1 MPKAFTPR
9 RGGAP
14 KGRRPPPVPAD
25 LPRDV
30 VEEIQRVTRPTEVRD
45 ALSRLSRATELLER
59 GDTGA
64 ASAEAVKAK
73 KLAPRS
79 AAVREVLGLSLYGQ
93 ERWQEA
99 LTELKA
105 YRRMS
110 ERADQ
115 NHIIA
120 DCFRALGRPA
130 EAVPLVEEE
139 LRAKVPNEAKAEAV
153 IVAASALADQGRYAE
168 ALAFLGRAKTKAN
181 VAEPYTLRL
190 WYVRGDILAKA
201 GRDDEAAA
209 EFRKVMRHDSTA
221 FDTAERLAALG

>member
-14 KGRRPPPVPAD
+14 KGRRPAPVAD

-64 ASAEAVKAK
+64 ASAEAAKAK
-73 KLAPRS
+73 QLAPRS

-115 NHIIA
+115 NHSS
-120 DCFRALGRPA
+120 RT
-130 EAVPLVEEE
+130 
-139 LRAKVPNEAKAEAV
+139 
-153 IVAASALADQGRYAE
+153 AS
-168 ALAFLGRAKTKAN
+168 
-181 VAEPYTLRL
+181 
-190 WYVRGDILAKA
+190 VRWA
-201 GRDDEAAA
+201 GRQKPC
-209 EFRKVMRHDSTA
+209 RWSRRSSGPRCRTRRRPKR
-221 FDTAERLAALG
+221 